1 LQGTVSY
8 QSQVTTSQITPSQI
22 IIGQIA
28 GINLQRQI
36 VIGQVA
42 TTQIARIL
50 KSQEFSNHRTIHSQR
65 IINSQQL
72 DHLAVS
78 YQPAV

>member
-1 LQGTVSY
+1 MQGTISY
-8 QSQVTTSQITPSQI
+8 LSQVTTSQITPSQI
-22 IIGQIA
+22 TISQIA

-42 TTQIARIL
+42 RNNSRITEL
-50 KSQEFSNHRTIHSQR
+50 FNSQR

-78 YQPAV
+78 CQPAV